1 MQQKISNDIKE
12 ALKSGDSFRAGV
24 LRMIVAAFKNK
35 EIEKKGKGLPAGRQG
50 ESLELTETEVIDILS
65 KEAKKRKDAVD
76 AYISGGR
83 SELAQQEL
91 KELDIIKKYLPAQ
104 LSAEEIEKI
113 VDKAIEIVDP
123 KSQSDF
129 GKVIGEA
136 MRELKSKADAS
147 EVSAII
153 KKKLEEK
160 LK

>member
-1 MQQKISNDIKE
+1 MQQKISNDLKE
-12 ALKSGDSFRAGV
+12 ALKSGDSFRVGV
-24 LRMIVAAFKNK
+24 LRMIAAAFKNK
-35 EIEKKGKGLPAGRQG
+35 EIEKKGKG
-50 ESLELTETEVIDILS
+50 ENSELIETEVIDIIS

-76 AYISGGR
+76 AYASGGR

-104 LSAEEIEKI
+104 LSAAEIEKI
-113 VDKAIEIVDP
+113 VDKAIEIIGVQ
-123 KSQSDF
+123 SQKDF

-136 MRELKSKADAS
+136 MKELKGKADAS
-147 EVSAII
+147 EVSAIV